1 MEVFYPII
9 LAVFAVLVF
18 LVLLMLLTSA
28 NKKVKKP
35 GKQKGRQV
43 IIREATKKLETD
55 PHNPQGLLQLSD
67 LFYRENNWEKAFPL
81 YQTLVNVAAAHPE
94 IDLSEAALRLG
105 ICCIKLAKNQDALK
119 TLLIAR
125 QQRPDNFEVNFYL
138 GQALCLNNE
147 FEKAAAA
154 LKKAIAL
161 NHEVAETY
169 SFLALAMYKSKKY
182 REALPYLKRTLDT
195 NPENKEYLFYMAD
208 SLNETGNIEKALK
221 VFLHLRPDPVY
232 GVQSCLNAGIIHSN
246 NGQIDKAIID
256 FEIGLKHMDSPKDT
270 QVDIRYRL
278 AQCYL
283 KTSDIS
289 KGLNLLK
296 DIQALKPG
304 YKDVNNLVSRYEEL
318 NQNGNLR
325 TYLIGGNSD
334 FVALCRKIVLTFFPK
349 ARVKIT
355 DINVAS
361 DFTEVMTEIET
372 DKWEDMVLFRFYRT
386 TGSTGE
392 LFVRDFHGKIRDE
405 KAGKGICFTAGV
417 FTDEARK
424 YIEGRPI
431 DLIEKDQLSK
441 ILKAVEMEPGY
452 LQM

>member
-1 MEVFYPII
+1 MEMFYPII
-9 LAVFAVLVF
+9 VAVFLILVF
-18 LVLLMLLTSA
+18 VILLMILSSF
-28 NKKVKKP
+28 NKKGKKTE
-35 GKQKGRQV
+35 KQKGRQV
-43 IIREATKKLETD
+43 IIREATKKLESD

-67 LFYRENNWEKAFPL
+67 LFYRENNWEKAYPL

-105 ICCIKLAKNQDALK
+105 VCSIKLGKNQDALK
-119 TLLIAR
+119 TLLLAR

-169 SFLALAMYKSKKY
+169 PFLAQALYKNKKY
-182 REALPYLKRTLDT
+182 REALPYLKRTLDI

-208 SLNETGNIEKALK
+208 SLNETGSVDKALK
-221 VFLHLRPDPVY
+221 VFMHLRPDPVF
-232 GVQSCLNAGIIHSN
+232 GVQACLNSGIIHSN
-246 NGQIDKAIID
+246 NNQVDKAIID
-256 FEIGLKHMDSPKDT
+256 FEIGLKHSDSPKDI
-270 QVDIRYRL
+270 QVDLRYRL

-289 KGLNLLK
+289 KGLFLLK

-318 NQNGNLR
+318 NQNSNLR

-334 FVALCRKIVLTFFPK
+334 FVALCRKIVMTFFTK

-361 DFTEVMTEIET
+361 EFTEVMTEIET
-372 DKWEDMVLFRFYRT
+372 DKWEDTVLFRFYRT

-405 KAGKGICFTAGV
+405 KAGKGICFTAGI

-431 DLIEKDQLSK
+431 DLIEKDQLAK
-441 ILKAVEMEPGY
+441 VLKAVEVEPNY
-452 LQM
+452 LQL

>member
-1 MEVFYPII
+1 MEMFYPII
-9 LAVFAVLVF
+9 IAVFLILVF
-18 LVLLMLLTSA
+18 LLLLMILTSFS
-28 NKKVKKP
+28 KKGKKQE
-35 GKQKGRQV
+35 KQKGRQV
-43 IIREATKKLETD
+43 IIREATKKLEAD
-55 PHNPQGLLQLSD
+55 PHNPQGLLKLSD
-67 LFYRENNWEKAFPL
+67 LFYRENNWEKAYPL
-81 YQTLVNVAAAHPE
+81 YQTLVNVAGVHAE
-94 IDLSEAALRLG
+94 IDFSDAALRLG
-105 ICCIKLAKNQDALK
+105 ICAIKLGKNQEALK
-119 TLLIAR
+119 TLLLAR

-147 FEKAAAA
+147 FDKATAA

-169 SFLALAMYKSKKY
+169 PFLAQALYKSKKY
-182 REALPYLKRTLDT
+182 REALPYLKRTLDI

-221 VFLHLRPDPVY
+221 VFMHLRPDPVY
-232 GVQSCLNAGIIHSN
+232 GVKSCLYAGTIHAN
-246 NGQIDKAIID
+246 NNLIDKAIMD
-256 FEIGLKHMDSPKDT
+256 FEIGLKHLDSPKDI

-283 KTSDIS
+283 KISDIP
-289 KGLNLLK
+289 KGLTLLK

-304 YKDVNNLVSRYEEL
+304 YKDVNNLVNRYEEL

-334 FVALCRKIVLTFFPK
+334 FVSLCRKIVMTFFKK
-349 ARVKIT
+349 ARIKIT
-355 DINVAS
+355 DINVS
-361 DFTEVMTEIET
+361 SEFTEVMTEVET
-372 DKWEDMVLFRFYRT
+372 DKWEDTVLFRFYRT

-392 LFVRDFHGKIRDE
+392 LYVRDFHGKIRDE
-405 KAGKGICFTAGV
+405 KAGKGICFTAGI

-431 DLIEKDQLSK
+431 DLIEKDLLSK
-441 ILKAVEMEPGY
+441 ILKAVEMEPNY
-452 LQM
+452 LQL